1 MEESETIYPLD
12 GFDIIPMKAEK
23 VICFWKEQGINDP
36 RIWLAVKLKDS
47 TILQSNRYTASEANN
62 LLRTLL
68 KNKDFVFIKYTAA
81 HFYPLDSLVR
91 ISGVRFSAID
101 EIGNTDYIKYDFPSA
116 LTGKLVKHTV
126 EQYRKWK
133 ETQKEGI

>member
-1 MEESETIYPLD
+1 MEESDIIYPFNGLD
-12 GFDIIPMKAEK
+12 VIPVKANEI
-23 VICFWKEQGINDP
+23 ICFWKEQGINDP
-36 RIWLAVKLKDS
+36 WIRLAVKLKDS

-68 KNKDFVFIKYTAA
+68 KNKDFVFVKQTAE
-81 HFYPLDSLVR
+81 HFYPKDSLVR

-101 EIGNTDYIKYDFPSA
+101 EIGNVDYIKYDFPST
-116 LTGKLVKHTV
+116 LTGELVKHTA

-133 ETQKEGI
+133 ETQKNAT